1 MNATSEFESAKNNE
15 KFYSC
20 SWLEHG
26 IIFDHENILRVCC
39 SQCNEGGGRPV
50 LRFGYFGE
58 PIDWDKIFAQ
68 KREMRQIQRQG
79 NTYEKCKGCILL
91 KEDNWDDED
100 YIDRLL
106 LTHWINCNCLCT
118 YCPAVRDES
127 LKKNNVHYNIV
138 PVLQDMCNKGILKK
152 NAYISIAGGESTIYP
167 EFEDMLHLLLD
178 YGCDNI
184 LVNSSGI
191 KYSPAIAK
199 GISENKLQ
207 LTVSVDAGTKETYEK
222 IKLVKTYDIV
232 NENLKKYSDAQ
243 DIYKNQVCS
252 KFIIVPGINDTE
264 TEIEQWLKNTKNIGI
279 KHVSIDIDIKWIHE
293 NFNQLDKERRIY
305 ELIVFA
311 RNVANWENLSLRYY
325 ERASIIRKIHKKST
339 ALFGGTMQKIKGL

>member
-1 MNATSEFESAKNNE
+1 MNETSDFGLINKDK

-26 IIFDHENILRVCC
+26 IIFDHENIIRVCC

-50 LRFGYFGE
+50 LSFDYFGE
-58 PIDWDKIFAQ
+58 LIDWDKIFAQ

-79 NTYEKCKGCILL
+79 KTYAKCKGCIQLR
-91 KEDNWDDED
+91 EDNWDDKD

-152 NAYISIAGGESTIYP
+152 NAHISIAGGESTIYP

-178 YGCDNI
+178 YGCENI

-243 DIYKNQVCS
+243 DIYKNRICS
-252 KFIIVPGINDTE
+252 KFIIVPGVNDTE
-264 TEIEQWLKNTKNIGI
+264 SEIEHWLKNTQNIGI
-279 KHVSIDIDIKWIHE
+279 KQVSIDIDIKWIQE
-293 NFNQLDKERRIY
+293 NFNQLYKERRIY
-305 ELIVFA
+305 ELLVFA
-311 RNVANWENLSLRYY
+311 SNIANWENLSLKYY
-325 ERASIIRKIHKKST
+325 ERASIMRKIHKKST